1 MPGLQPGDIIPEAL
15 SWEKFE
21 LHMLG
26 AEVINFSGF
35 EVGSEAEIAINLGKG
50 GEEFPTPRR
59 ATSGQQKQQSTRKN

>member
-15 SWEKFE
+15 SWEKVE

-26 AEVINFSGF
+26 A